1 MSRRFSLTIRLAVLA
16 IVIAGLWFFIRK
28 MDWDKLAEALSS
40 ATLWP
45 LFAAIAL
52 NALCMYA
59 KAASWHVMLAPRF
72 QVSTLRLFRYAIAAF
87 AASAIAPAR
96 AGEVLRVWVLR
107 QRDGVPAA
115 DTAAVAVEEKLLDG
129 MTMLCL
135 MAPVPFLLPDLPSWV
150 GTSIVTCAGV
160 AIVLFI
166 GLSIAVGRV
175 GPVPTT
181 VITRFIAGMHILR
194 SPRRLVIVFALL
206 FVVWIADLGQVI
218 LVLHAVGIHLPI
230 AAALLV
236 LFTLNLTIM
245 VPSTPAQV
253 GAFEVGA
260 LVGLKV
266 LHVEGEPA
274 LAFALLYHAL
284 QVIPIIVGGLALEM
298 RLVLGRD
305 PLLSRNVVEAP
316 P

>member
-1 MSRRFSLTIRLAVLA
+1 
-16 IVIAGLWFFIRK
+16 
-28 MDWDKLAEALSS
+28 
-40 ATLWP
+40 
-45 LFAAIAL
+45 
-52 NALCMYA
+52 
-59 KAASWHVMLAPRF
+59 
-72 QVSTLRLFRYAIAAF
+72 
-87 AASAIAPAR
+87 
-96 AGEVLRVWVLR
+96 
-107 QRDGVPAA
+107 VPAA

-135 MAPVPFLLPDLPSWV
+135 VAPVPFLLPDLPSWV
-150 GTSIVTCAGV
+150 GTSIVTCAGI
-160 AIVLFI
+160 AILLFI
-166 GLSIAVGRV
+166 VLSIAVARV
-175 GPVPTT
+175 GATVPTT
-181 VITRFIAGMHILR
+181 LITRFIAGMHILR

-206 FVVWIADLGQVI
+206 FVVWIAD
-218 LVLHAVGIHLPI
+218 
-230 AAALLV
+230 

-284 QVIPIIVGGLALEM
+284 QVIPIILGGLALEM
-298 RLVLGRD
+298 RLVLGKD